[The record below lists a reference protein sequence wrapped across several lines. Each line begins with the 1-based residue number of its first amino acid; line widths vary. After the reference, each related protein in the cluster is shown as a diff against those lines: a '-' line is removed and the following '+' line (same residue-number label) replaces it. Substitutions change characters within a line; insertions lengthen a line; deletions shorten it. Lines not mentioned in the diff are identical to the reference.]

1 MRTRLVVGNW
11 KMNGSLVS
19 NRALLNSL
27 PAKAPAGV
35 SRVVCVPFPYLAQAA
50 ELLADSNVEIGA
62 QNVSEY
68 PQGAYTGEVS
78 SGMVAEFGSRY
89 VIVGHSERRSLFGEA
104 DEVVARKAAAVL
116 CAGMTPIVCVGET
129 LEERESERVESV
141 LRRQLDALDPV
152 VDASALAGI
161 VIAYEPVWAIGTGR
175 AASPAQVQE
184 VLSFIRN
191 WLAAHGR
198 QAGDVK
204 ILYGGSVK
212 PDGAA
217 ELFGL
222 PDCDGGLIG
231 GASLVAA
238 EFIAICDAAGNH
250 SQRA

>member
-27 PAKAPAGV
+27 PAMAPAGV
-35 SRVVCVPFPYLAQAA
+35 ARVVCVPFPYLAQAA
-50 ELLADSNVEIGA
+50 ELLADSTVSIGA

-68 PQGAYTGEVS
+68 PEGAYTGEIS
-78 SGMVAEFGSRY
+78 TRMLAEFGCSH
-89 VIVGHSERRSLFGEA
+89 VIVGHSERRSLFGEDDGA
-104 DEVVARKAAAVL
+104 VARKADAVL
-116 CAGMTPIVCVGET
+116 DAGMTPIVCVGET
-129 LEERESERVESV
+129 LDERESDRVESV
-141 LRRQLDALDPV
+141 LRRQLDALDRV
-152 VDASALAGI
+152 LDASALAGI
-161 VIAYEPVWAIGTGR
+161 VVAYEPVWAIGTGR
-175 AASPAQVQE
+175 AATPAQVQE
-184 VLSFIRN
+184 VLSFIRG
-191 WLAAHGR
+191 WMAAHGPGVGR
-198 QAGDVK
+198 VA

-222 PDCDGGLIG
+222 PDCDGALVV

-238 EFIAICDAAGNH
+238 DFIAICDAAGNH